1 MKKRVR
7 MALGKETLHRLD
19 AHGMRAAGA
28 EATGTYSVTC
38 ANRTCGDCVTG
49 ALTSCR
55 CTPDV

>member
-7 MALGKETLHRLD
+7 MILGKETLLRLD
-19 AHGMRAAGA
+19 GYGLRAAGG
-28 EATGTYSVTC
+28 EVTGTYSVTC